1 MHYVRNGSVGS
12 GDRTVNRH
20 SDRLLGNAVMSV
32 FKGSGRTIPL
42 GSFSSRL
49 VSLMQAWA
57 VEG

>member
-1 MHYVRNGSVGS
+1 
-12 GDRTVNRH
+12 VNRH